1 MHSSSPLNRLRINSK
16 TKEKFYRTPKRREI
30 ETETNREI
38 LQIQCVRKEFLW
50 YNRRVEM
57 SNKTKILD
65 AWSEGA
71 TKSDEKT
78 SVVSVYL
85 SVYAVCTIQTHLW
98 GLQWIALC
106 VHSGKKRTLYTENIR
121 NVKAEFTFCWQFERC
136 LSKHFSFYTSV
147 HRLYTNVFEN
157 IVGFKCKGIIAL
169 VSCICRQSL
178 LRWIPIYIRTQPIFP
193 SLLYTEE

>member
-30 ETETNREI
+30 ETETDREI

-57 SNKTKILD
+57 SNKTKNTGCMKRRSDQKWWKNLCCECVFVCVC
-65 AWSEGA
+65 SVHNSNSFMGA
-71 TKSDEKT
+71 
-78 SVVSVYL
+78 
-85 SVYAVCTIQTHLW
+85 AMNRFMRAFW
-98 GLQWIALC
+98 
-106 VHSGKKRTLYTENIR
+106 KKKNSTENIR
-121 NVKAEFTFCWQFERC
+121 NVKAEFTFCWLLERC